1 MSIALN
7 SPASLASDGRTVRHL
22 GRPLQGQELVPPL
35 DAVIGKYRLRFARTE
50 ADLEA
55 VQRLRYRVFN
65 VELGEGLSGAHL
77 SGLDADAF
85 DTQCQ
90 HLVVALTSTGEV
102 VGTYRMQVAASARA
116 GLGWYAAGEF
126 DLSDLPAHFLER
138 SVELGRACI
147 DAEHRDRR
155 VLFLLFRGLV
165 AYLQHNGAER
175 FFGCS
180 SLSGTDP
187 KDGAA
192 LYRRLYADGRVHPTA
207 RAHAL
212 ARHHCPVV
220 ELAGEERE
228 IDVPKLFGIYLR
240 YGATVLGPPAIDHEF
255 GTIDFLTV
263 VENSAEL
270 RAQFGERD

>member
-1 MSIALN
+1 MN
-7 SPASLASDGRTVRHL
+7 SPLSLASNERTERL
-22 GRPLQGQELVPPL
+22 LARPLHGQELVPPL
-35 DAVIGKYRLRFARTE
+35 DAVVGNYRLRFARTE

-65 VELGEGLSGAHL
+65 VELGEGLAEAHM

-85 DTQCQ
+85 DAQCQ
-90 HLVVALTSTGEV
+90 HLVVSLTMTGEV
-102 VGTYRMQVAASARA
+102 VGTYRMQIASSARA
-116 GLGWYAAGEF
+116 GLGWYSAGEF
-126 DLSDLPAHFLER
+126 DLSELPEDFLER

-147 DAEHRDRR
+147 DVEHRDRS

-165 AYLQHNGAER
+165 AYLQHHGARR

-180 SLSGTDP
+180 SLTGTDP

-192 LYRRLYADGRVHPTA
+192 LYRRLYAEGRVHQCA
-207 RAHAL
+207 RVHAL
-212 ARHHCPVV
+212 PRHQCPVV
-220 ELAGEERE
+220 ELTGDERE
-228 IDVPKLFGIYLR
+228 VSIPKLFGIYLR
-240 YGATVLGPPAIDHEF
+240 YGAMILGPPAIDHEF

-270 RAQFGERD
+270 RTRFGERA